1 MSTRPQFTARVA
13 RADDPSLNWGAEPE
27 LGRYAAALAGLP
39 ERGRLANAAFAL
51 HALQLPGRAFVVAEP
66 DPAASQA
73 WLLSLRAAYGRVAR
87 EEAEAETEGVQGLA
101 YGWAAHI
108 AEAWLDA
115 TAADRIVFVNHPLLS
130 TSLWGGW
137 EGEGLRDALAV
148 LAVRFPDRAFA
159 FRSLNDWSDATL
171 LDRLRGAGGRLLP
184 SRVIWTVDDV
194 ADEWL
199 KKRDARRDHRLID
212 AGGYRI
218 DHAERLSDPDW
229 TRVRDLYRGLYLE
242 RHSRHN
248 PDYTE
253 ALLRAGMDSGFLR
266 FQLLRQ
272 GSGRIMAFVAC
283 ARVGGIL
290 TSPLL
295 GYDLARPQ
303 DEGLYRMAML
313 LPGLEAAK
321 HGLRVNHSAGAG
333 AFKRFR
339 GAKPWL
345 EYTAIFDAHL
355 PAWRRLGYAG
365 LQRAANAL
373 TPALMRIATA

>member
-1 MSTRPQFTARVA
+1 MSGRRQLSARLT
-13 RADDPSLNWGAEPE
+13 RADDPSLDWGAEPV
-27 LGRYAAALAGLP
+27 LGRYAAALAALP
-39 ERGRLANAAFAL
+39 NRGRLANGAFAL
-51 HALQLPGRAFVVAEP
+51 HALQLPGRAFLVAEP
-66 DPAASQA
+66 EPSVPQA
-73 WLLSLRAAYGRVAR
+73 WLLSLRAAYGQVAR

-101 YGWAAHI
+101 FGWAARI
-108 AEAWLDA
+108 AEAWLEA

-137 EGEGLRDALAV
+137 MGEGLGEALAV
-148 LAVRFPDRAFA
+148 LRARFPDRAFA
-159 FRSLNDWSDATL
+159 FRSLNDWSDASL
-171 LDRLRGAGGRLLP
+171 IDRLRAAGGRLIP

-194 ADEWL
+194 AGEWL
-199 KKRDARRDHRLID
+199 KKRDARRDRRLIT
-212 AGGYRI
+212 AGGYRV
-218 DHAERLSDPDW
+218 DRPLRLSDPDW

-253 ALLRAGMDSGFLR
+253 ACLRAGMASGFLR

-283 ARVGGIL
+283 ARVGDIL

-313 LPGLEAAK
+313 LPGLEAEK
-321 HGLRVNHSAGAG
+321 GGLRVNHSAGAG

-339 GAKPWL
+339 GARPWL

-365 LQRAANAL
+365 LERATNAL
-373 TPALMRIATA
+373 TPALMRIAAA

>member
-1 MSTRPQFTARVA
+1 MSGQPQFCARLA
-13 RADDPSLNWGAEPE
+13 RADDPSLDWGAEPA
-27 LGRYAAALAGLP
+27 LGRYATALAGL
-39 ERGRLANAAFAL
+39 RDTGRLTNGAFAL
-51 HALQLPGRAFVVAEP
+51 HALQLPGRAFLVAEP
-66 DPAASQA
+66 DPSVPQA

-87 EEAEAETEGVQGLA
+87 EESQAEAGGVQGVA
-101 YGWAAHI
+101 FGWASRI
-108 AEAWLDA
+108 AEAWLEA

-130 TSLWGGW
+130 TSLWGDWTGV
-137 EGEGLRDALAV
+137 GLGDALAV
-148 LAVRFPDRAFA
+148 LGARFPDRAFA
-159 FRSLNDWSDATL
+159 LRSLNDWSDAGL
-171 LDRLRGAGGRLLP
+171 IDRLRAAGARLLP

-199 KKRDARRDHRLID
+199 KKRDARRDRRLID

-218 DHAERLSDPDW
+218 DQPDRLSDPDW

-253 ALLRAGMDSGFLR
+253 AFLRAGMASGFLR

-272 GSGRIMAFVAC
+272 GAGRIMAFVAC

-303 DEGLYRMAML
+303 EEGLYRMAML
-313 LPGLEAAK
+313 LPGLEAARE
-321 HGLRVNHSAGAG
+321 GLRVNHSAGAG

-339 GAKPWL
+339 GARPWL

-373 TPALMRIATA
+373 TPTLMRIATA

>member
-1 MSTRPQFTARVA
+1 M
-13 RADDPSLNWGAEPE
+13 
-27 LGRYAAALAGLP
+27 
-39 ERGRLANAAFAL
+39 
-51 HALQLPGRAFVVAEP
+51 
-66 DPAASQA
+66 
-73 WLLSLRAAYGRVAR
+73 
-87 EEAEAETEGVQGLA
+87 
-101 YGWAAHI
+101 
-108 AEAWLDA
+108 
-115 TAADRIVFVNHPLLS
+115 
-130 TSLWGGW
+130 
-137 EGEGLRDALAV
+137 RDALAV
-148 LAVRFPDRAFA
+148 VAVRFPDRAFA

-283 ARVGGIL
+283 ARVT
-290 TSPLL
+290 TSRF
-295 GYDLARPQ
+295 GRP
-303 DEGLYRMAML
+303 D
-313 LPGLEAAK
+313 
-321 HGLRVNHSAGAG
+321 
-333 AFKRFR
+333 
-339 GAKPWL
+339 
-345 EYTAIFDAHL
+345 
-355 PAWRRLGYAG
+355 AG
-365 LQRAANAL
+365 LSHASVALQRR
-373 TPALMRIATA
+373 PAFWFMWK

>member
-1 MSTRPQFTARVA
+1 MSGRPQLSARVT
-13 RADDPSLNWGAEPE
+13 RADDPSLDWGAEPA
-27 LGRYAAALAGLP
+27 LGRYAGALAALP
-39 ERGRLANAAFAL
+39 TRGRLANGAFAL
-51 HALQLPGRAFVVAEP
+51 HALQLPGRAFLVAEP
-66 DPAASQA
+66 DPAAPQA

-87 EEAEAETEGVQGLA
+87 EEAEVEAEGVQGLA
-101 YGWAAHI
+101 FGWASRI

-115 TAADRIVFVNHPLLS
+115 TQADRIVFVNHPLLS

-137 EGEGLRDALAV
+137 MGEGLQDALAV
-148 LAVRFPDRAFA
+148 LRARFPDRAFA
-159 FRSLNDWSDATL
+159 FRSLNDWSEATL
-171 LDRLRGAGGRLLP
+171 TDRLRAAGARLVP

-199 KKRDARRDHRLID
+199 RKRDARRDRRLIA

-218 DHAERLSDPDW
+218 DQPDRLSDPEW

-253 ALLRAGMDSGFLR
+253 AFLRAGMASGFLR

-272 GSGRIMAFVAC
+272 ASGRIMAFVAC
-283 ARVGGIL
+283 ARSGGIL
-290 TSPLL
+290 SSPLL

-303 DEGLYRMAML
+303 EEGLYRMAML
-313 LPGLEAAK
+313 LPGLEAARE
-321 HGLRVNHSAGAG
+321 GLRVNHSAGAG
-333 AFKRFR
+333 SFKRFR
-339 GAKPWL
+339 GARPWL

-373 TPALMRIATA
+373 TPSLMRIATA